1 MRIKVNLSN
10 FATTLS
16 NVFSK
21 MKYIVNMR
29 KLSNTY
35 KRHRTL
41 THFGNHK
48 LRPNDEPCNIQ
59 TKTQFIRRI

>member
-1 MRIKVNLSN
+1 MRIKANLSN

-21 MKYIVNMR
+21 MKYNYLTFIVIMW

-35 KRHRTL
+35 KQHWIL
-41 THFGNHK
+41 THFDDHSS
-48 LRPNDEPCNIQ
+48 
-59 TKTQFIRRI
+59 